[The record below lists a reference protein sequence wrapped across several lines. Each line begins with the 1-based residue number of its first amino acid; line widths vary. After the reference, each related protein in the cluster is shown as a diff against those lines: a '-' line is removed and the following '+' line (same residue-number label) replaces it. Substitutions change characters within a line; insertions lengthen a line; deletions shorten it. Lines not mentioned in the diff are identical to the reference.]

1 MFVCLFFR
9 VSVAQY
15 ILVRNLLGLCLGDV
29 GLFIFLSFFYSLGA
43 RLCFLCAY
51 VCLFKVPL
59 YVSVCFRVYDN
70 LGFAVYLCVVFV
82 SMSVN
87 VGLPL
92 SSLA

>member
-1 MFVCLFFR
+1 MFGGCGSVYFSFLFF
-9 VSVAQY
+9 
-15 ILVRNLLGLCLGDV
+15 ILWGRDCVL
-29 GLFIFLSFFYSLGA
+29 
-43 RLCFLCAY
+43 LCAY